1 MYRRE
6 TAAAAW
12 LAEKEEREREKFVL
26 ARSLAARRFSARWA
40 PLCSEVKRTVRAR
53 LSSSPFLASTSPLCT
68 AAREKT
74 TRAVLQPSFPRIPN
88 VLFLS
93 RFPLRQSFLLLLLF
107 LLRAL
112 SNRGFIPTVCRI
124 FLGSL
129 SSSPFGERRP
139 RLCSPD
145 LHRLLFSL
153 SSRSRDPSC
162 AVAFAFATAT
172 NAVVLASLASFSSP
186 PSTPY
191 FLDLLRLTLH
201 LRVLILSFSP
211 STPLP
216 WLDL

>member
-1 MYRRE
+1 MPRKR
-6 TAAAAW
+6 
-12 LAEKEEREREKFVL
+12 REREKFVL

-93 RFPLRQSFLLLLLF
+93 RFPLRHSFLLLLLF

-153 SSRSRDPSC
+153 YSRSRTDPSC
-162 AVAFAFATAT
+162 AVAFAFATAA